1 MEQPSNSGRRIF
13 GWLAAALGALLLLL
27 AIGALFTGAKLQA
40 FIFLP
45 PAALI
50 VAGVQLIRGS
60 G

>member
-1 MEQPSNSGRRIF
+1 MEQPSHSGRRIL
-13 GWLAAALGALLLLL
+13 GWLAAALGTLLLLL
-27 AIGALFTGAKLQA
+27 AVGALFTGAKLQA